1 MLCISIGTPVGGMP
15 RQQANEYTTL
25 FRQWKAPAGYDMK
38 ALYWGSDGSVVAIAD
53 VTTSAGIY
61 EAGLPWTNMEWKVI
75 PVVEAAEA
83 VRIQDKVNAWGQK
96 ILGS

>member
-1 MLCISIGTPVGGMP
+1 
-15 RQQANEYTTL
+15 
-25 FRQWKAPAGYDMK
+25 MK
-38 ALYWGSDGSVVAIAD
+38 ALYWGSDGSVVAIAE

-61 EAGLPWTNMEWKVI
+61 EAGLPWTNMEWKFI

-83 VRIQDKVNAWGQK
+83 VQIQDKVTAWGEK